1 MAQYPAQQGAG
12 APMIT
17 TVQTKAM
24 TSPYDSAKKNLL
36 TVTNSYNTKKE
47 ARQSSLIAP
56 WLTIDRTPAGL
67 SQRIGYIVEDFCA
80 LDMGD
85 QNKLILTDYTRGR
98 NFMIRHEGSN
108 HQLDLLSIPTGWDKY
123 VHREIKSNTDLDAGK
138 KRDTLKREESI
149 CAWMESKGWAYDSG
163 IFCPF
168 FFNKGKH
175 VSGLGWVDGLEWYV
189 ETFKP
194 DWTVQDF
201 INLGADPDFHRA
213 LGLID

>member
-1 MAQYPAQQGAG
+1 VAQYPAQQGAG

-17 TVQTKAM
+17 TVQTKPMSSLKRTAF
-24 TSPYDSAKKNLL
+24 D
-36 TVTNSYNTKKE
+36 VTNSYNTRKE

-67 SQRIGYIVEDFCA
+67 SQRIGNIVEDILA
-80 LDMGD
+80 LSTGE
-85 QNKLILTDYTRGR
+85 QNRLIMTDYKRGR
-98 NFMIRHEGSN
+98 NFMITHGGSN
-108 HQLDLLSIPTGWDKY
+108 HQIDLLSMPAGWDKY

-149 CAWMESKGWAYDSG
+149 CAWMESKGWEYDSG
-163 IFCPF
+163 ILCPF
-168 FFNKGKH
+168 FFDKGRH

-201 INLGADPDFHRA
+201 IDLGADPDFHRL